1 MNKYNPKESEKK
13 RQDFREEN
21 KIYNFDLSS
30 KKEVFSIDTPPP
42 TVSGKLHIGHIS
54 SYTQAEIV
62 ARYKRMKW
70 YNVYYPMGFDN
81 NWIPTE
87 LLVEKD
93 LKINIKE
100 MERKDFIQKCLEV
113 NQKYIKLY
121 KNLWQTMGLSIDW
134 DKTYSTIDPKTQQIV
149 QQEFVKLYNKWHII
163 AKEFPALWCTKLQA
177 TIAQAETE
185 EQEFEEYFN
194 DIEFSLEDGTK
205 LTIATTRPE
214 LLPACKAVFAHPDDT
229 RYQKYFN
236 KKVITPLWDTVPLL
250 ADDKAKIDKGTWLVM
265 CCSYGD
271 ETDVYWFQKHWLEAK
286 ICIDRYGKMQN
297 TGLAEIDGL
306 KVNEAR
312 TKIIEIL
319 EQKWVVKNRK
329 KIIQSKSISERWKV
343 AVEIIPIHQ
352 RFVNIL
358 DKKDELLK
366 QNDKMNRFPQFMK
379 KRSNDRIEN
388 LHRDWNIS
396 RNRKFGIPIPVWY
409 DINNWNVILP
419 SIKQLEK
426 WPVDPS
432 VDLPDWYTKEQ
443 VRWETLVLDTW
454 FTSGLSP
461 LINKNILEE
470 RGFDTKDFFP
480 MSMRPQAHDIIRT
493 WLLYTTLH
501 SYLRGWDV
509 PFKNIMMSGFVMAEK
524 WQKFSKSKWNA
535 KFDPENLIN
544 QRWADAIRYWTAG
557 SQLWKDML
565 FEENEIKNGQ
575 KLVTKLRN
583 ASNFVQ
589 MLAQWFDP
597 KQEFGTDKLLA
608 TDQRIIAR
616 ANETIEKMIKYLDK
630 YEFGLAKIAFE
641 EFFWADFCDNYLEL
655 VKLRLYKPELF
666 ENGEE
671 KKLAWQWTLYHVLF
685 NILKLI
691 APYLPHITEEIYQNY
706 FKSFEDLVSIH
717 KTDFPTEI
725 LKINNQ
731 EEQIKEFDK
740 IKEIIETVRKFK
752 TEKQISMW
760 AELKNL
766 TISWP
771 KIFLETVSKYLD
783 DILWVTKAQK
793 IDLVESSEAIE
804 IKIESL

>member
-1 MNKYNPKESEKK
+1 MSKYNPKESEKK

-21 KIYNFDLSS
+21 KIYTFDLNSD
-30 KKEVFSIDTPPP
+30 KEVFSIDTPPP

-54 SYTQAEIV
+54 SYTQAEII
-62 ARYKRMKW
+62 ARYKRMKG

-81 NWIPTE
+81 NGIPTE

-113 NQKYIKLY
+113 NQKYVKIYESLRK
-121 KNLWQTMGLSIDW
+121 TMGLSIDW
-134 DKTYSTIDPKTQQIV
+134 TKIYSTIDPKTQQIV
-149 QQEFVKLYNKWHII
+149 QKEFVKLYKQGHIV
-163 AKEFPALWCTKLQA
+163 AKEFPALRCTKLQA

-185 EQEFEEYFN
+185 DQEFEEYFN
-194 DIEFSLEDGTK
+194 DIEFTLEDGTK

-236 KKVITPLWDTVPLL
+236 KKITTPLGDTVPLL
-250 ADDKAKIDKGTWLVM
+250 PDDKAKIDKGTGLVM

-271 ETDVYWFQKHWLEAK
+271 ETDVYWFQKHGLEAK

-297 TGLAEIDGL
+297 TGLTEINGL

-312 TKIIEIL
+312 DKIMDIL
-319 EQKWVVKNRK
+319 EQKGVVKNRT
-329 KIIQSKSISERWKV
+329 KIVQSKSISERGKV
-343 AVEIIPIHQ
+343 PVEIIPVHQ

-358 DKKDELLK
+358 DKKDILLE
-366 QNDKMNRFPQFMK
+366 QNDKMRWFPEFMK
-379 KRSNDRIEN
+379 KRSNDWIEN

-409 DINNWNVILP
+409 DINSGDVILP
-419 SIKQLEK
+419 SMEQLEK
-426 WPVDPS
+426 GPVDPS
-432 VDLPDWYTKEQ
+432 VDLPDGYTKEQ
-443 VRWETLVLDTW
+443 VRGETLVLDTW

-461 LINKNILEE
+461 LINKNLLDKN
-470 RGFDTKDFFP
+470 GFDTKDFFP
-480 MSMRPQAHDIIRT
+480 MSMRPQSHDIIRT

-501 SYLRGWDV
+501 SYLRDGKI
-509 PFKNIMMSGFVMAEK
+509 PFQNIMISGFVMAEK
-524 WQKFSKSKWNA
+524 GQKFSKSKGNA
-535 KFDPENLIN
+535 FDPEDLIN
-544 QRWADAIRYWTAG
+544 QRGADAIRYWTAG
-557 SQLWKDML
+557 SQLGKDIL

-575 KLVTKLRN
+575 KLITKLWN

-589 MLAQWFDP
+589 MLTQGFDP
-597 KQEFGTDKLLA
+597 KQKFDTNKLLA

-616 ANETIEKMIKYLDK
+616 TNETIEKMTKYLDN
-630 YEFGLAKIAFE
+630 YEYGLAKIAFE

-671 KKLAWQWTLYHVLF
+671 KKLAGQWTLYHILF
-685 NILKLI
+685 DTLKLI

-706 FKSFEDLVSIH
+706 FKQYENIISIH
-717 KTDFPTEI
+717 KTEFPTQI
-725 LKINNQ
+725 LEINNQ
-731 EEQIKEFDK
+731 AEQIKEFEK
-740 IKEIIETVRKFK
+740 IKEIIESVRKFK
-752 TEKQISMW
+752 TENQISMG
-760 AELKNL
+760 AELKSL
-766 TISWP
+766 DIHGS
-771 KIFLETVSKYLD
+771 KEFLEIARKYLD
-783 DILWVTKAQK
+783 DIIGVTKAQK
-793 IDLVESSEAIE
+793 VDL
-804 IKIESL
+804 IESHEENFICSKL